1 MNHLKGLPFEMLLT
15 YADGPQALGEL
26 ARFVVQPRWPA
37 HRTLVFYAGG
47 NRPDSFIVDSARA
60 VAGAFE
66 RYYCTDMEE
75 DRRGRAPGEVAG
87 LLAHGLRASGVP
99 ETAIVVEPSSRK
111 AVEQALSQ
119 MQDGAMLVVESYHH
133 AQVMAALKRRFA
145 DWDWV

>member
-1 MNHLKGLPFEMLLT
+1 
-15 YADGPQALGEL
+15 
-26 ARFVVQPRWPA
+26 
-37 HRTLVFYAGG
+37 
-47 NRPDSFIVDSARA
+47 
-60 VAGAFE
+60 
-66 RYYCTDMEE
+66 
-75 DRRGRAPGEVAG
+75 VAG